1 VAKKRIH
8 EIAKDR
14 GLTSKEVIERLAQ
27 SGIEGKVAVST
38 IDEDVALEVLDNG
51 RLAGSKPAAPWDD
64 EPDGP
69 AAASPNGGA
78 AAREQG
84 GPLFWLKTV
93 SLVLLK
99 GDGKAPTARAARVG
113 YRAPVRSSTIRPAP
127 EAPPLQLP
135 PASRLRAGAV
145 ALLAAAGVV
154 ALAAWLVG
162 AFDSGA
168 NEKQQ
173 PPSAARQLTP
183 LQRQDAALAPFKSVV
198 AGLSSRSIPIYRSP
212 RRLRPFTH
220 LRNPNADGAPLV
232 FLVIK
237 RTPRWLQVHL
247 PMRPN
252 GSTGWIRRQQVTLA
266 GHNYRMKINLG
277 RHRLTA
283 WNGASVIADVP
294 IGVGKAVTPT
304 PPGLYYITELLQQ
317 PEPDGPYGPFAF
329 GISAYSNVL
338 HEFAGADG
346 ILGIHGTNDPAAIG
360 TDVSHG
366 CIRMTNENITKLAHV
381 LPAGTPVRI
390 VD

>member
-8 EIAKDR
+8 EIAKDQ

-38 IDEDVALEVLDNG
+38 IEEDVALEVLGNG
-51 RLAGSKPAAPWDD
+51 RLSGSARAPWEG

-69 AAASPNGGA
+69 GRASSNGAA

-99 GDGKAPTARAARVG
+99 GDAEAPTAPGARAG
-113 YRAPVRSSTIRPAP
+113 YRAPARSSTSPHAP
-127 EAPPLQLP
+127 EAPPRQLP
-135 PASRLRAGAV
+135 PASHLRAGAV
-145 ALLAAAGVV
+145 ALLAAAGIV
-154 ALAAWLVG
+154 ALAAWLFG
-162 AFDSGA
+162 AFDSGTTK
-168 NEKQQ
+168 ERQQ
-173 PPSAARQLTP
+173 TPTVARTLTP
-183 LQRQDAALAPFKSVV
+183 LQRQDAALARFRSVV
-198 AGLSSRSIPIYRSP
+198 AGVSSRKVPIYRSP

-220 LRNPNADGAPLV
+220 LSNPNADGAPLV

-252 GSTGWIRRQQVTLA
+252 GSTGWIRRERVTLA

-283 WNGASVIADVP
+283 WNGPSVIANVR

-366 CIRMTNENITKLAHV
+366 CIRMTNENISRLAHI